1 MLFEGLK
8 RFLGSDSVR
17 RLGGT
22 EAVEFR
28 RKQREE
34 GGDVVKEGP
43 EGQKTIAEKK
53 ESIENEKETLLES
66 ELVSPSLPPPPQ
78 LLAPLQSSLSSLH
91 STLFTSSPSSSTSKS
106 NPSNLVQP
114 QGQLMRSFVTF
125 NEYLE
130 AELGSVNAANR
141 TFSGYGTTGG
151 SLSGERKVL
160 SEATMGFKSE
170 IRSIKGTS
178 DLNLPCGHDEDVELM
193 SSSSGLSYRCIIE

>member
-1 MLFEGLK
+1 
-8 RFLGSDSVR
+8 
-17 RLGGT
+17 
-22 EAVEFR
+22 
-28 RKQREE
+28 
-34 GGDVVKEGP
+34 
-43 EGQKTIAEKK
+43 
-53 ESIENEKETLLES
+53 
-66 ELVSPSLPPPPQ
+66 
-78 LLAPLQSSLSSLH
+78 
-91 STLFTSSPSSSTSKS
+91 
-106 NPSNLVQP
+106 
-114 QGQLMRSFVTF
+114 MRSFVTF

>member
-34 GGDVVKEGP
+34 GGDVVKEGS
-43 EGQKTIAEKK
+43 EGQDTIVEKK
-53 ESIENEKETLLES
+53 EASENEKETLLES

-91 STLFTSSPSSSTSKS
+91 STLSTSSSSSSSTSKS

-151 SLSGERKVL
+151 SVSGERKVL

-178 DLNLPCGHDEDVELM
+178 NLNVLAGTE
-193 SSSSGLSYRCIIE
+193 S